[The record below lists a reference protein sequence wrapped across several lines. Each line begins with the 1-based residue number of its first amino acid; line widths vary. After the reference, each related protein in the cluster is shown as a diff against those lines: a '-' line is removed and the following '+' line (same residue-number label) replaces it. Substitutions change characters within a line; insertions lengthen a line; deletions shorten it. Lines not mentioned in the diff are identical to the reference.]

1 MIMKFHNSF
10 PFVLLH
16 AALGLLCYIVVMT
29 VYVTFRGV
37 DDDFVFW
44 AVWLLV
50 FSLALLALSVAGT
63 KVTMTDDT
71 ITVKRPDNYVRSTL
85 MYISKITKVT
95 SHGTFFGRK
104 VVFEDADG
112 HKATAYP
119 HNLNALADGLKK
131 HGISIQLQ

>member
-1 MIMKFHNSF
+1 M
-10 PFVLLH
+10 
-16 AALGLLCYIVVMT
+16 
-29 VYVTFRGV
+29 
-37 DDDFVFW
+37 
-44 AVWLLV
+44 WLLV
-50 FSLALLALSVAGT
+50 LSLALLALSVAGT

-71 ITVKRPDNYVRSTL
+71 INVKRSTSYAGSTM

-95 SHGTFFGRK
+95 SRNTFFGRK

-119 HNLNALADGLKK
+119 HDLNALADGLKK

>member
-16 AALGLLCYIVVMT
+16 AALGLLCYIMVMT

-50 FSLALLALSVAGT
+50 LSLALLALSVAGT

-71 ITVKRPDNYVRSTL
+71 INVKRSTSYAGSTM

-95 SHGTFFGRK
+95 SRNTFFGRN

-119 HNLNALADGLKK
+119 HDLNALADGLKK

>member
-10 PFVLLH
+10 SFVLLH

-50 FSLALLALSVAGT
+50 FSLALLALAVAGT
-63 KVTMTDDT
+63 KVIMTDDT
-71 ITVKRPDNYVRSTL
+71 ITVKRPDNYVKSTM
-85 MYISKITKVT
+85 MYINKITKVT
-95 SHGTFFGRK
+95 SRNTFFGRK

-119 HNLNALADGLKK
+119 HDINSLADGLKK
-131 HGISIQLQ
+131 HGISMQLQ

>member
-1 MIMKFHNSF
+1 M
-10 PFVLLH
+10 LH

-44 AVWLLV
+44 AVWLIV
-50 FSLALLALSVAGT
+50 FLAALLALSVAGT

-85 MYISKITKVT
+85 MYINKITKVT
-95 SHGTFFGRK
+95 SRNTFFGRK

-119 HNLNALADGLKK
+119 HDLNALADGLKK
-131 HGISIQLQ
+131 RGISIQLQ

>member
-1 MIMKFHNSF
+1 MKFHNSF

-50 FSLALLALSVAGT
+50 LSLALLALSIAGT

-71 ITVKRPDNYVRSTL
+71 INVKRSASYAGSTM
-85 MYISKITKVT
+85 MYINKITKVT
-95 SHGTFFGRK
+95 SRNTFFGRK

-119 HNLNALADGLKK
+119 HDLNALADGLKK
-131 HGISIQLQ
+131 HGINIQLQ

>member
-50 FSLALLALSVAGT
+50 LSLALLALSIAGT

-71 ITVKRPDNYVRSTL
+71 INVKRSASYAGSTM
-85 MYISKITKVT
+85 MYINKITKVT
-95 SHGTFFGRK
+95 SRNTFFGRK

-119 HNLNALADGLKK
+119 HDLNALADGLKK
-131 HGISIQLQ
+131 HGINIQLQ

>member
-1 MIMKFHNSF
+1 MIMKFRNSF
-10 PFVLLH
+10 PFVLRYASLM
-16 AALGLLCYIVVMT
+16 LLCYVAIMT

-44 AVWLLV
+44 TVWLLV
-50 FSLALLALSVAGT
+50 FTLALTALSVAGT

-71 ITVKRPDNYVRSTL
+71 VTVKRPDNYVRSTL
-85 MYISKITKVT
+85 MYINKITKVT

-119 HNLNALADGLKK
+119 HDINALADSLKK

>member
-1 MIMKFHNSF
+1 MKFRNSF
-10 PFVLLH
+10 PFVLRYASLM
-16 AALGLLCYIVVMT
+16 LLCYVAIMT

-44 AVWLLV
+44 TVWLLV
-50 FSLALLALSVAGT
+50 FTLALTALSVAGT

-71 ITVKRPDNYVRSTL
+71 VTVKRPDNYVRSTL
-85 MYISKITKVT
+85 MYINKITKVT

-119 HNLNALADGLKK
+119 HDINALADSLKK

>member
-44 AVWLLV
+44 AVWLIV
-50 FSLALLALSVAGT
+50 FLAALLAPPIVGT

-71 ITVKRPDNYVRSTL
+71 ITVKRPDNYVRATL
-85 MYISKITKVT
+85 MYINKITKVT
-95 SHGTFFGRK
+95 SRNTFFGRK

-119 HNLNALADGLKK
+119 HDLNALADSLKK

>member
-1 MIMKFHNSF
+1 MIMKFRNSF
-10 PFVLLH
+10 PFVLRYASLM
-16 AALGLLCYIVVMT
+16 LLCYVAIMT

-44 AVWLLV
+44 TVWLLV
-50 FSLALLALSVAGT
+50 FTLALTALSVAGT

-71 ITVKRPDNYVRSTL
+71 VTVKRPDNYVRSTL
-85 MYISKITKVT
+85 MYINKITKVT

-119 HNLNALADGLKK
+119 HDINALAEGLKK

>member
-1 MIMKFHNSF
+1 
-10 PFVLLH
+10 
-16 AALGLLCYIVVMT
+16 MT

-50 FSLALLALSVAGT
+50 LSLALLALSVAGT

-71 ITVKRPDNYVRSTL
+71 INVKRSTSYAGSTM

-95 SHGTFFGRK
+95 SHGTFFGRN

-119 HNLNALADGLKK
+119 HDLNALADGLKK

>member
-1 MIMKFHNSF
+1 MKFRNSF
-10 PFVLLH
+10 PFVLRYASLM
-16 AALGLLCYIVVMT
+16 LLCYVAIMT

-44 AVWLLV
+44 TVWLLV
-50 FSLALLALSVAGT
+50 FTLALTALSVAGT

-71 ITVKRPDNYVRSTL
+71 VTVKRPDNYVRSTL
-85 MYISKITKVT
+85 MYINKITKVT

-119 HNLNALADGLKK
+119 HDINALAEGLKK

>member
-16 AALGLLCYIVVMT
+16 AALGLLCYVAIMT

-44 AVWLLV
+44 AVWLIV
-50 FSLALLALSVAGT
+50 FFAAMLALSIAGT

-71 ITVKRPDNYVRSTL
+71 INVKRSASYAGSTM
-85 MYISKITKVT
+85 MYINKITKVT
-95 SHGTFFGRK
+95 SRNTFFGRK

-119 HNLNALADGLKK
+119 HDLNALADGLKK
-131 HGISIQLQ
+131 RGISIQLQ